1 MRAFVDLDVGRV
13 EEDLRGVISGEVLC
27 DPASR
32 AVYATDAS
40 LLSVTPLAVVRPRS
54 TADVAAVVRWAAE
67 HDCPVHARGGGTSLC
82 GGPLGPGIVIDLSRS
97 MRRILRTGPDSV
109 RVQAGVVC
117 EQVRQHLAR
126 FGRVLGPDPATE
138 AVTTIGGMIGRD
150 TSGSRYL
157 RHGSMR
163 RWVAACEVVLA
174 DGTVVELGGEEPA
187 GGSLAAIRTG
197 RLAEEVHAILTR
209 AREVIRDGQPASR
222 PLHGGY
228 RLHDLMPDPAPDA
241 APAWVTAAPPA
252 VDLVRLMC
260 GAEGTLGIVTEAT
273 LLTAAEDAATR
284 VAFLFFESLDRAAIA
299 ASRLLE
305 YGPNACDIFDKRHLT
320 LARAS
325 SPALESLVPRAA
337 EACLLVE
344 FSGAEPAEA
353 AGRLEAAVARV
364 ESVERLATTV
374 RRAADAEEA
383 ALYWSLARNVVPTLH
398 RLLEGRPALPWVEDV
413 ALPPL
418 EVPEFL
424 RRLPSVLR
432 QAGLSAM
439 LFGHAGHGEMHLRP
453 FVDLRDAAEA
463 GSLER
468 LADGLYELVASLG
481 GTIGAEQGLGLGRTR
496 AFSTLFPR
504 LAEVFGEIK
513 TAFDPQVTL
522 NPGRVVGGAARPLS
536 EARRPDL
543 PRATENAS
551 PPAAGQAG
559 LLPQLEACNGCGSCR
574 GQSPGGRMC
583 PVFRAGQIEE
593 ASPRAKANL
602 LSAVLSGRLDG
613 KALETD
619 AARALS
625 DLCFNCHQCRREC
638 DAAVDIPRIVA
649 ELKAAH
655 VAACGLPLSRWVLSR
670 VDLVSA
676 LGGRFRGL
684 ANALIANPQFRWLL
698 EKSVGIAQG
707 RKLPPLAGGQF
718 LRWAARRG
726 LTRPPRHGGERV
738 MIFLDTYARRHDPT
752 LAQALV
758 TILEHNGIGV
768 FVDPR
773 QVSSGMP
780 MVAEGDLD
788 AARRQA
794 RTNLRIL
801 SEAVR
806 HGYRIVSTEPSAVT
820 CIAHDY
826 PLLLDDEEAVRVADN
841 TSDATAFL
849 WNLHREGRL
858 RLDLEPIS
866 ANLLY
871 HAPCHVRLR
880 GGSPA
885 ESLLG
890 LIPGLSIQARDLGC
904 SGMAGTF
911 GLAREHYR
919 TSLRIGLA
927 LVSAMRDP
935 RIAAGVT
942 ECSGCR
948 IQMEQGTTKP
958 TVHPLK
964 LLARSYRCLDG
975 LDSLLAASSGRLVT
989 S

>member
-1 MRAFVDLDVGRV
+1 MATVADLDAGRV
-13 EEDLRGVISGEVLC
+13 EEDLKGVISGEVLC

-40 LLSVTPLAVVRPRS
+40 LLAVTPLAVVRPRS

-67 HDCPVHARGGGTSLC
+67 NDCPVHARGGGTSLC
-82 GGPLGPGIVIDLSRS
+82 GGPLGPGIVIDCSRS
-97 MRRILRTGPDSV
+97 MRRILRTGTDSV
-109 RVQAGVVC
+109 RVQAGAVC
-117 EQVRQHLAR
+117 DQVRQHLVR
-126 FGRVLGPDPATE
+126 FGRMLGPDPSGG
-138 AVTTIGGMIGRD
+138 AVTTIAGMIARD
-150 TSGSRYL
+150 SSGSRYL
-157 RHGSMR
+157 RPGSMR
-163 RWVAACEVVLA
+163 RWVVAGEVVLA
-174 DGTVVELGGEEPA
+174 DGTVVELGGREPA
-187 GGSLAAIRTG
+187 GGSLAAIRVE
-197 RLAEEVHAILTR
+197 RLSQEVHAILSR
-209 AREVIRDGQPASR
+209 SRDAIREWQPESR

-228 RLHDLMPDPAPDA
+228 RLHDLLPETPSDA
-241 APAWVTAAPPA
+241 APHWVTGAAPA

-273 LLTAAEDAATR
+273 LATAVEEAAPR
-284 VAFLFFESLDRAAIA
+284 VALMFFESLDRAAVA
-299 ASRLLE
+299 ATRLLE
-305 YGPNACDIFDKRHLT
+305 FDPSACDIFDKRHLT

-325 SPALESLVPRAA
+325 SSALELLVPRSA

-344 FSGAEPAEA
+344 FTGREAAEA
-353 AGRLEAAVARV
+353 AARLDAAVARV
-364 ESVERLATTV
+364 ESVEPLVTVV

-398 RLLEGRPALPWVEDV
+398 RLLEGRPAVPWVEDV
-413 ALPPL
+413 ALPPRQ
-418 EVPEFL
+418 VPEFL
-424 RRLPSVLR
+424 ERLPLVLR
-432 QAGLSAM
+432 QTGLSAM
-439 LFGHAGHGEMHLRP
+439 LFGHAGHGELHVRP
-453 FVDLRDAAEA
+453 FADPREAAET

-496 AFSTLFPR
+496 AFGGLFPR
-504 LAEVFGEIK
+504 LAEIFGEVK
-513 TAFDPQVTL
+513 SAFDPQGTL
-522 NPGRVVGGAARPLS
+522 NPGRVVGGVLRPLS
-536 EARRPDL
+536 VTRRPDL
-543 PRATENAS
+543 PRGTPETGTPTWKAMEV
-551 PPAAGQAG
+551 
-559 LLPQLEACNGCGSCR
+559 LPQLEACNGCGSCR
-574 GQSPGGRMC
+574 RQSPGERMC

-602 LSAVLSGRLDG
+602 LAAVFSGSLDG
-613 KALETD
+613 KVLETD
-619 AARALS
+619 AARMIA
-625 DLCFNCHQCRREC
+625 DLCFNCHQCRHEC
-638 DAAVDIPRIVA
+638 DAVVDIPAIVA
-649 ELKAAH
+649 ELKAIH
-655 VAACGLPLSRWVLSR
+655 VAACGLPLSRWLLSR

-676 LGGRFRGL
+676 LGGRFRHL

-698 EKSVGIAQG
+698 ERSVGIARG

-718 LRWAARRG
+718 MRWAARRG
-726 LTRPPRHGGERV
+726 LTRPQRHGGERV
-738 MIFLDTYARRHDPT
+738 MLFLDTYARRHDPT
-752 LAQALV
+752 LAQSLV

-768 FVDPR
+768 FIDPR

-788 AARRQA
+788 AARRLA

-820 CIAHDY
+820 CLTHDY
-826 PLLLDDEEAVRVADN
+826 PLLLDDEEAVRVADS
-841 TSDATAFL
+841 TSDATAYL
-849 WNLHREGRL
+849 WKMHREGRL

-871 HAPCHVRLR
+871 HAPCHVRVR
-880 GGSPA
+880 GPSPA

-919 TSLRIGLA
+919 TSLRIGLS

-964 LLARSYRCLDG
+964 LLARSYRCLEG
-975 LDSLLAASSGRLVT
+975 LDSVLAASSGRLVT